1 MEMQNP
7 SPAPKN
13 SRFSPPAMDALR
25 KENAPETTM
34 SPLEILTKSMGDEGD
49 PQQMMAALSKA
60 VETNPQ
66 LRILRSNNSL
76 LIVYNMG
83 NGEAEVTL
91 DTADNPKTLVNSVKE
106 FLQALKKAN
115 YRKIKFDVDNPE
127 IIRVIKI
134 AGYDAQMSSVSGN
147 EMSATV
153 EF

>member
-66 LRILRSNNSL
+66 LRILRANNSL
-76 LIVYNMG
+76 LIVMNMG
-83 NGEAEVTL
+83 NGEATVQL
-91 DTADNPKTLVNSVKE
+91 DTADNPETLVNSLKE
-106 FLQALKKAN
+106 FFQALKKAN
-115 YRKIKFDVDNPE
+115 YRKANFDASNPKIIKSIQKAGLQPQMAGVADN
-127 IIRVIKI
+127 
-134 AGYDAQMSSVSGN
+134 QMT
-147 EMSATV
+147 ATV